1 MLCPTLL
8 ARPRHASIYVNIL
21 APTNVSPNI
30 LASINSLQ
38 SSTEV
43 SRVYLRVK
51 KAKLVRAKQCPY
63 CTGIGNLMCASC
75 CGSGKNAMDS
85 TSSTATQCQC
95 ATCSGQGS
103 ISCQNCMG
111 RGQFIPT
118 ILDVTVSRDPE
129 SAYEAIGLQ

>member
-1 MLCPTLL
+1 MEGVASGL
-8 ARPRHASIYVNIL
+8 AGGAIGVFGSIMAIEL
-21 APTNVSPNI
+21 
-30 LASINSLQ
+30 
-38 SSTEV
+38 
-43 SRVYLRVK
+43 K